1 MLRKGAPIQVRD
13 RVVVA
18 GGPKGRHRAWPA
30 LEMAA
35 NGDLLVA
42 YAESDDHHRT
52 NDGALMLARSIDG
65 GRTWPFRKAV
75 AAEPGWDVYTNHGMT
90 RLSEGKLLLH
100 VVRGRRD
107 PASNGFY
114 ARGSF
119 TQSSDDGRFW
129 ERAGPELDYP
139 FVCRSG
145 HAFSYGRVAE
155 LSDGRLM
162 VPFYGVP
169 KDVGDRHCRVLAVAF
184 SGDGGFSWPDYAI
197 IHEDRSAVVGP
208 SEADLLQLGDGRFLI
223 VVRAN
228 VPGLLYRSYS
238 TDEGRTWSGIQPTDM
253 PGNCPALIALASG
266 EILCVYRDVTLG
278 QPGMSCAASR
288 DLGESW
294 TPLGHLYRGKNRDC
308 AYPSMVNVGEGEILC
323 VYYTARDAETGG
335 CEIHGLFLQDRTSA
349 KS

>member
-42 YAESDDHHRT
+42 YAESDDHHR
-52 NDGALMLARSIDG
+52 NERRRADAGQIDRRRQNVAFQKGG
-65 GRTWPFRKAV
+65 GRGAGLGRLHQPRDDPIERRQT
-75 AAEPGWDVYTNHGMT
+75 AASRGT
-90 RLSEGKLLLH
+90 
-100 VVRGRRD
+100 GRRD

-139 FVCRSG
+139 FVCRFG

-208 SEADLLQLGDGRFLI
+208 SEADLLQLDDGRFLI